1 MKFKKIITLIIIM
14 CTIIL
19 TGCAD
24 VQFIRMIDSNNAV
37 QDKIVVEL
45 NKSEIEKRGYK
56 MADVLNKIEEDFI
69 AVKNYIECDWI
80 EQFNNDKYANVYD
93 KAKNGI
99 VVDVTPPVGNKITLT
114 ITFADL
120 SMFGLFYGYSSIDN
134 NYEYNKAMEDVGPF
148 IGKMFA
154 EDYDNEDFGMFL
166 IKYSI
171 IKDNGILDSLENF
184 EVNGVNYYTNYSQ
197 YLNEELTKENIKMS
211 EIFIYPDDRIY
222 SNADDK
228 EVINGVTFLHWSLS
242 DKNDG
247 FQMEIYKIAPKVIN
261 WYICAIIVSIVFV
274 IIASIIIIVKVKLK
288 KRRKQEVIDE

>member
-69 AVKNYIECDWI
+69 AVKNYIESDWI

-99 VVDVTPPVGNKITLT
+99 VVDVTPPVGNKVTLT
-114 ITFADL
+114 ITFSDL

-242 DKNDG
+242 DKDDG

-261 WYICAIIVSIVFV
+261 WYIIAIIISFVFIIVAFAV
-274 IIASIIIIVKVKLK
+274 IIVKNKLK
-288 KRRKQEVIDE
+288 KKRKQGVINE